1 MKKFIIAATAVVF
14 LLMAGYYAYY
24 HEGLYLRLGE
34 SGEVTSF
41 MSTDADTIY
50 MTRDGERAPFE
61 IRGVNLGMSIP
72 GEWATDYAIDGD
84 TYTRWFEQIQ
94 AMGANTIRVYTILQD
109 DFYDA
114 FYAYNSA
121 REAAGEEPLWLL
133 QGVWVNDYM
142 VYSHR
147 DAFDEEILDTFLE
160 DCRTMVDVIHG
171 NRSLELGRGLGS
183 GSYRED
189 VSPWVI
195 GYILGTDWEPGF
207 IVYTNEQNAGASWQG
222 TYLTTTD
229 DATPF
234 EAMLAQV
241 GDETIAYES
250 QRYGSQRLLAFANS
264 VSTDPFVYPVA
275 VAEYCD
281 KYACLN
287 VEHIQATDAFLA
299 GQFASYHA
307 YSYTPNYLRV
317 MEEAAQYSLD
327 ELHERFD
334 ITDYEVAAHRLS
346 EIDAPHIE
354 DWLPQDLFAESEGDD
369 DSQVADTY
377 APYLEVL
384 NRYHEMPVV
393 IAEYGIPTGRGISQL
408 GTDGEVDNGHFSES
422 EQGDYLIDCYDD
434 IMAAGSAGS
443 CLSSWQDEWHKRT
456 WNTLY
461 AIDRDRSVYWSDYQT
476 SGQFFGLLA
485 FDPGEEES
493 VCSVDGQPDE
503 WSAADIVHETEELTL
518 SLKYDEKFIYLYAQG
533 EDLDVAATPLYI
545 PIDLT
550 PNSGSTRCEDPA
562 LDFERACDFLIVIDG
577 EDDSRVLVQER
588 YEALMST
595 YGMEYYLR
603 DAYVNTPEA
612 DSPTFK
618 PIYLAVTLQDV
629 VPSEDKRTP
638 SGEKAETGALHYGNA
653 DPAAE
658 DYDSLADFCF
668 NDDGVEIRIPWQLL
682 NFSDPSQM
690 LIHDDYYSCYGV
702 ENLQIE
708 ALYIGLATDS
718 AQPIALSEVQ
728 LEGWGNDVTW
738 HERLKPAY
746 SALKA
751 HWTEEGGSHAQ

>member
-84 TYTRWFEQIQ
+84 TYTRWFAQIQ

-160 DCRTMVDVIHG
+160 DCRAMVDVIHG

-250 QRYGSQRLLAFANS
+250 QRYSSQRLLAFANS
-264 VSTDPFVYPVA
+264 ASTDPFVYPVA

-307 YSYTPNYLRV
+307 YSYMPNYLRV

-354 DWLPQDLFAESEGDD
+354 DWLPQDLFAENEDDD

-408 GTDGEVDNGHFSES
+408 GTDGEVDSGHFSES

-434 IMAAGSAGS
+434 IIAAGSAGS

-518 SLKYDEKFIYLYAQG
+518 SLKYDEKFIYLYARG
-533 EDLDVAATPLYI
+533 EDLDAAATPLYI

-550 PNSGSTRCEDPA
+550 PNSGSTHCEDPA

-612 DSPTFK
+612 DSSTFK
-618 PIYLAVTLQDV
+618 PIYMAVTLQDV

-668 NDDGVEIRIPWQLL
+668 SDDGVEIRIPWQLL

-708 ALYIGLATDS
+708 AFYIGLATDS
-718 AQPIALSEVQ
+718 AQPIALSEVP

-751 HWTEEGGSHAQ
+751 HWTEEGDSHAQ